1 MEQQQCLPL
10 LTSEPSYIEQQRVQ
24 PHDAFVEFGTA
35 MAVQHSVLA
44 VTLHGACVAA
54 QVFSASLFPQLP
66 DLAPLSEP
74 SIADFFGLEKDNFP
88 QRLERLREVLV
99 RVRPCKDDHASLR
112 TDSQT
117 CTKTCV

>member
-10 LTSEPSYIEQQRVQ
+10 LTSEPSNIEQQRVQ

-54 QVFSASLFPQLP
+54 QASSLALFASVL
-66 DLAPLSEP
+66 LSE
-74 SIADFFGLEKDNFP
+74 SA
-88 QRLERLREVLV
+88 
-99 RVRPCKDDHASLR
+99 RVPCS
-112 TDSQT
+112 
-117 CTKTCV
+117 